1 MNFDNGYAFRKE
13 ERGKMYKENHGRKLT
28 ECSACSG
35 SGRYDHNGS
44 PKCGA
49 CGGTG
54 KCLTEPTK
62 VGKIAP
68 SKGT

>member
-1 MNFDNGYAFRKE
+1 MTFEDDYKIRKE
-13 ERGKMYKENHGRKLT
+13 ERRKIYNENHGRKLT
-28 ECSACSG
+28 KCIACNG

-54 KCLTEPTK
+54 KCLTEPTE
-62 VGKIAP
+62 VGKMCP
-68 SKGT
+68 TKGT